1 MKYKKM
7 ALHLPNRPLPL
18 RSCHHNTE
26 GFLYDIV
33 FIDTI
38 EKSTLRPFIN
48 RKYMKDISQSYQ
60 ALLIKELDSLEGE
73 RKKQYEQ
80 LFSELVTKG
89 MVRADIHIEQALE
102 LEMKFM
108 RRFIEHEI
116 SQLQRLMN
124 SSEADMNTL
133 EKAYLYGINLLFGK
147 SLQRMLGIINNVR
160 SSITDDYAQEALEK
174 VRSEA
179 LQALEVAKAEKVKE
193 T

>member
-7 ALHLPNRPLPL
+7 ALHLPNRSSPL
-18 RSCHHNTE
+18 RSCHHNTD
-26 GFLYDIV
+26 GFLYDIL

-38 EKSTLRPFIN
+38 EKSTLRPFIK
-48 RKYMKDISQSYQ
+48 REYMKDISQSYQ

-80 LFSELVTKG
+80 LFSELATKG

-108 RRFIEHEI
+108 RCFIDYAI
-116 SQLQRLMN
+116 SELKRLMN
-124 SSEADMNTL
+124 SPEADMNTL
-133 EKAYLYGINLLFGK
+133 GEAYLHGINLLFGK

-179 LQALEVAKAEKVKE
+179 LQALEVAKAEKVKGI
-193 T
+193 

>member
-1 MKYKKM
+1 
-7 ALHLPNRPLPL
+7 
-18 RSCHHNTE
+18 
-26 GFLYDIV
+26 
-33 FIDTI
+33 
-38 EKSTLRPFIN
+38 
-48 RKYMKDISQSYQ
+48 MKDISQSYQ

-80 LFSELVTKG
+80 LFSELATKR

-108 RRFIEHEI
+108 RRFIEHGI

-124 SSEADMNTL
+124 SPEADMNTL

-160 SSITDDYAQEALEK
+160 SSITDDYAQKALEK

-179 LQALEVAKAEKVKE
+179 LQALEVAKAEKVKGI
-193 T
+193 

>member
-7 ALHLPNRPLPL
+7 ALHLPNRPSPL
-18 RSCHHNTE
+18 RSCHYNTDE
-26 GFLYDIV
+26 FLYDIL

-80 LFSELVTKG
+80 LFSELATKG

-124 SSEADMNTL
+124 SPEADMNTL
-133 EKAYLYGINLLFGK
+133 EKAYLYGINSLFGK

-179 LQALEVAKAEKVKE
+179 LQALEVAKAEKVKGI
-193 T
+193 

>member
-1 MKYKKM
+1 
-7 ALHLPNRPLPL
+7 
-18 RSCHHNTE
+18 
-26 GFLYDIV
+26 
-33 FIDTI
+33 
-38 EKSTLRPFIN
+38 
-48 RKYMKDISQSYQ
+48 MKDISQSYQ

-80 LFSELVTKG
+80 LFSELATKR

-108 RRFIEHEI
+108 RRFIEHGI

-124 SSEADMNTL
+124 SPEADMNTL
-133 EKAYLYGINLLFGK
+133 EKAYLYGTNLLFGK

-160 SSITDDYAQEALEK
+160 SSITDDYAQKALEK

-179 LQALEVAKAEKVKE
+179 LQALEVAKAEKVKGI
-193 T
+193 

>member
-1 MKYKKM
+1 
-7 ALHLPNRPLPL
+7 
-18 RSCHHNTE
+18 
-26 GFLYDIV
+26 
-33 FIDTI
+33 
-38 EKSTLRPFIN
+38 
-48 RKYMKDISQSYQ
+48 MKDISQSYQ

-80 LFSELVTKG
+80 LFSELATKR

-108 RRFIEHEI
+108 RRFIEHGI

-124 SSEADMNTL
+124 SPEADMNTL

-160 SSITDDYAQEALEK
+160 SSITDDYAQKALEK

-179 LQALEVAKAEKVKE
+179 LQALEVAKAEKVKGL
-193 T
+193 